1 MKINHIQSATQLSK
15 AELRTN
21 TMLKSLEGKTPTEI
35 SQWVDTNVTTVQD
48 MKTFIKFM
56 LMVIQSLE
64 LNK

>member
-1 MKINHIQSATQLSK
+1 MKITHGATASSLSK

-21 TMLKSLEGKTPTEI
+21 NVLQSLEGKTPAEI
-35 SQWVDTNVTTVQD
+35 SAWVDTNVTTVND